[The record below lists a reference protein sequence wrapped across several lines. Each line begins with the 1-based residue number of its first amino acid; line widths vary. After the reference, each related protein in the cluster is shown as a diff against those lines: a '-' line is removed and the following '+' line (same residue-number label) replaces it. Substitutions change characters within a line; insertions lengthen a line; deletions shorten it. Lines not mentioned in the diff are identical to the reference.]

1 MNKLLEIQLEE
12 LETHKFVTS
21 RSKKKSDLN
30 STKLNYKLKPISD
43 RGIDLTYNLTNTD
56 CSTYKLQ
63 SKYDNYLCFTITY
76 RTNKWVHYQN
86 DKYSDDQ
93 KRTYE
98 LIKSLH
104 DEGWGYRRI
113 TKHLNNKR
121 ILTHTGKT
129 WGETGN
135 SVYSVL
141 KKYKEREER
150 LELI

>member
-1 MNKLLEIQLEE
+1 MITSEGRGTTFKGKIIDYIGDVSSPL
-12 LETHKFVTS
+12 TPHK
-21 RSKKKSDLN
+21 R
-30 STKLNYKLKPISD
+30 YC
-43 RGIDLTYNLTNTD
+43 RIDLTYNLTNTD

-63 SKYDNYLCFTITY
+63 PKYDNYLCFTITY
-76 RTNKWVHYQN
+76 RTNKLVHYQN

-93 KRTYE
+93 KHTYE

-129 WGETGN
+129 WVETGN

-141 KKYKEREER
+141 KK
-150 LELI
+150 